1 MKDEKWKSASP
12 RQMKRIT
19 QLVKLCG
26 VGVNFQGVL
35 TGHKAT
41 QLINWMVVQ
50 GSARVISR
58 SKTMT
63 TETKKLKLTNAQR
76 ELIDRLNAQ
85 VEAAEKH
92 PGAYSRG
99 LSPGTSLCHKTVA
112 KSLVRLGLC
121 EYRSAWHGQIV
132 DLKA

>member
-19 QLVKLCG
+19 QLVRLCG

-50 GSARVISR
+50 
-58 SKTMT
+58 
-63 TETKKLKLTNAQR
+63 LKLGR
-76 ELIDRLNAQ
+76 GKRLPPIDA
-85 VEAAEKH
+85 
-92 PGAYSRG
+92 
-99 LSPGTSLCHKTVA
+99 
-112 KSLVRLGLC
+112 
-121 EYRSAWHGQIV
+121 
-132 DLKA
+132 